1 MLVLS
6 SDRPKISFVSNTQNG
21 DSILWASSWQWLHWV
36 LRQWLPPPMS
46 DVRRKLLDPPH
57 HSKNSGRPGLLY
69 SFTSHNRFFI
79 NKNNACLLKNYQVN
93 LIKFKS
99 LDWSN
104 LGIETCFYAIPTH
117 LQKENSQS
125 ILIYSLAG
133 SLRLTRQRAENSW
146 TPLPGG
152 SGVTEWKGFSKM

>member
-1 MLVLS
+1 METAFFEHLHG
-6 SDRPKISFVSNTQNG
+6 SDCTGFS
-21 DSILWASSWQWLHWV
+21 DSGY
-36 LRQWLPPPMS
+36 PPVS

-79 NKNNACLLKNYQVN
+79 SKNNAYLLKKYQVN

-125 ILIYSLAG
+125 ILIYSLAVASD
-133 SLRLTRQRAENSW
+133 SLGRGLKTVGHLCQV
-146 TPLPGG
+146 
-152 SGVTEWKGFSKM
+152 GVG